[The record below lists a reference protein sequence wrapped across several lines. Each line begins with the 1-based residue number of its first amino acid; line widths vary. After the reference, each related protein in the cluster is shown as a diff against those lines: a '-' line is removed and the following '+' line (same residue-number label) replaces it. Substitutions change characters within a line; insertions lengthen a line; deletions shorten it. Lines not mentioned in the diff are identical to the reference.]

1 MTYLVK
7 LCGTTTID
15 DAQMAVDYGAH
26 YSGLVVEVSFSE
38 RSITVD
44 QAKQLRQQ
52 TLIPTV
58 VLFFNQTTDWVLSAV
73 DRISPFAVQLLGHE
87 SPAQVNEL
95 KKNSEVEIWK
105 SLFMP
110 VNKPANAAELTEQ
123 VMSYVDAGADS
134 ILLDTVDLSQNRF
147 GGTGKT
153 ADWEVAAEI
162 TKSCLLPVF
171 LSGGLNQQNIAEAI
185 RVVQP
190 SGIDLCS
197 GVEISKGKRDRK
209 KVRGL
214 MTEVEQVARK
224 L

>member
-1 MTYLVK
+1 MAYLVK
-7 LCGTTTID
+7 LCGTTTVD

-58 VLFFNQTTDWVLSAV
+58 VLFFDQTTDWILSAV
-73 DRISPFAVQLLGHE
+73 DRISPFAVQLLGYE

-95 KKNSEVEIWK
+95 KKNTEVEIWK

-110 VNKPANAAELTEQ
+110 VGKTTNAAELTGQ
-123 VMSYVDAGADS
+123 AISYVDAGANS

-162 TKSCLLPVF
+162 TKNCPLPVF
-171 LSGGLNQQNIAEAI
+171 LSGGLNEQNVAEAI

-197 GVEISKGKRDRK
+197 GVEMSRGKRDRK

-214 MTEVEQVARK
+214 MAEVERVTR
-224 L
+224 